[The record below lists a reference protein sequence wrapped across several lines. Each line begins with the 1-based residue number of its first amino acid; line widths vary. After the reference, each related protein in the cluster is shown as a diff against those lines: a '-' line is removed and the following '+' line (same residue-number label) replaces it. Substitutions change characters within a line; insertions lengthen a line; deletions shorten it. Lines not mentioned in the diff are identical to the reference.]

1 MLELNINVNIE
12 GIKELSAAI
21 LALAAGEAKTVLPV
35 ADAKEQK
42 ETKKGKAVKKS
53 AGAMPVM
60 VAEEGDLKAAPE
72 APKEEQAKE
81 EPTGEA
87 KEVEEVT
94 TVDPEASKSNAATL
108 YALSEAGANLLEAG
122 KMNELISLLHSFN
135 IEAVPMLKPEQY
147 EDFAA
152 GLRRLG
158 AKI

>member
-72 APKEEQAKE
+72 APKG
-81 EPTGEA
+81 EPTEEA
-87 KEVEEVT
+87 KEAEEVT